1 MKDLKETPLFEEH
14 VRLGGKIIPFAGYAM
29 PVQYPTGIRAE
40 HQAVRE
46 TAGLFDVSHM
56 GEFRVRGADALAFV
70 SYATTNDPS
79 LLEEGDAQYSA
90 LCHESG
96 GVIDDLIVYRMG
108 EGDYRLVVN
117 AANLAKDWTH
127 LAELAEGFDVEL
139 TDESD
144 EVALLALQGPRAE
157 GILVNLTDARL
168 DDIGY
173 YRFVEGK
180 VFGAPCVISRTGY
193 TGESGFELYL
203 PSRDAVR
210 VWRKLIAAGA
220 VPAGLG
226 ARDSLRLEVGYAL
239 YGNDIDDET
248 TALEAGLGWLVKQ
261 AKGDF
266 MGAAAL
272 AAQRE
277 AGLTRQLRFLR
288 LLERGFPRP
297 GYEVRFEGE
306 PVGKVRSGTVSPSL
320 GYGIATAY
328 LPVDAAF
335 GDAVEIMIRGKAI
348 AGEVVRPPFYT
359 RGSLHRIAP
368 RIAVVTVS
376 DGVFAGEREDGA
388 GERIRTW
395 IRGRAYTVAGGDV
408 VPDESAAIV
417 SRLLYWCDERGVDCV
432 LTTGG
437 TGLALRDVTPEATR
451 SIIEREA
458 PGIAELVRRAG
469 AASTPHAALGRGLA
483 GIRGETLVVNLPDGP
498 AGVADGLAALEPLID
513 HAVDLLRGEAA
524 PAPAAPPPPPATRP
538 PG

>member
-210 VWRKLIAAGA
+210 VWRKLIAG
-220 VPAGLG
+220 G
-226 ARDSLRLEVGYAL
+226 R
-239 YGNDIDDET
+239 
-248 TALEAGLGWLVKQ
+248 
-261 AKGDF
+261 
-266 MGAAAL
+266 
-272 AAQRE
+272 
-277 AGLTRQLRFLR
+277 
-288 LLERGFPRP
+288 
-297 GYEVRFEGE
+297 
-306 PVGKVRSGTVSPSL
+306 
-320 GYGIATAY
+320 
-328 LPVDAAF
+328 
-335 GDAVEIMIRGKAI
+335 
-348 AGEVVRPPFYT
+348 
-359 RGSLHRIAP
+359 
-368 RIAVVTVS
+368 
-376 DGVFAGEREDGA
+376 GA
-388 GERIRTW
+388 G
-395 IRGRAYTVAGGDV
+395 G
-408 VPDESAAIV
+408 P
-417 SRLLYWCDERGVDCV
+417 
-432 LTTGG
+432 
-437 TGLALRDVTPEATR
+437 
-451 SIIEREA
+451 
-458 PGIAELVRRAG
+458 RRAG
-469 AASTPHAALGRGLA
+469 LAPPRGGVRALRQRHRRRDDGLGGRARLAGQTGQGATSWARPRSRRSARPGSPASCASCACWSAASRARGTRCASKASRWGRC
-483 GIRGETLVVNLPDGP
+483 
-498 AGVADGLAALEPLID
+498 GVAP
-513 HAVDLLRGEAA
+513 
-524 PAPAAPPPPPATRP
+524 
-538 PG
+538 